1 MIAYLINCAMSCF
14 SSSSSSN
21 KGGNSGLNGGFGGS
35 WVNSDGQ
42 VTSTSGTFNNASAQE
57 VLGMIFV
64 LFQIVYMTLAAIPLE
79 VFKGRGRWRGGGQ
92 TYTLIF

>member
-14 SSSSSSN
+14 SSSSN

-64 LFQIVYMTLAAIPLE
+64 LYQIVWIYCSS
-79 VFKGRGRWRGGGQ
+79 R
-92 TYTLIF
+92 